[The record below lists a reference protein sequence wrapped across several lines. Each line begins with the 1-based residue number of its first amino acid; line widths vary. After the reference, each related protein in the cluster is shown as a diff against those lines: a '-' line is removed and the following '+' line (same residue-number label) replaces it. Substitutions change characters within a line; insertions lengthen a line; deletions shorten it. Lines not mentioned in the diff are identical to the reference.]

1 MKLSVAPGVLAEI
14 DSGSCAM
21 ETILADV
28 FVLVTAA
35 FALTLLPGLRGSER
49 SIFSTRDKWAALF
62 LRNGLLLLHAPPRR
76 HGCTETGPNGNRSGI
91 TRLGTALI
99 LAIIQQARDRDGQ
112 TRAAASAEARVLQVR
127 MNPHFLFNALNSL
140 AVQSELAKGTTVTI
154 RMPLRNSASTELTEV
169 LYDMPSRASCQL
181 LR

>member
-1 MKLSVAPGVLAEI
+1 MDFFYYMLPPEGTGAHRLAQMEIAP
-14 DSGSCAM
+14 
-21 ETILADV
+21 
-28 FVLVTAA
+28 
-35 FALTLLPGLRGSER
+35 ALQG
-49 SIFSTRDKWAALF
+49 
-62 LRNGLLLLHAPPRR
+62 
-76 HGCTETGPNGNRSGI
+76 
-91 TRLGTALI
+91 LGTALI

-112 TRAAASAEARVLQVR
+112 IRAAASAEARVLQVR